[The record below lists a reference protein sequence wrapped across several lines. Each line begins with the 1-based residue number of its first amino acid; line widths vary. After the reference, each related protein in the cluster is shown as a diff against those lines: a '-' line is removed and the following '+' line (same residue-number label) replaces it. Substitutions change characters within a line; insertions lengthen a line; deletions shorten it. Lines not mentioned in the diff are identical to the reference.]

1 MSSQIT
7 LRIHSVK
14 CIDETGGKWAEKIG
28 NDEIALAGFGI
39 DANSETFPVSR
50 FEVYSHFDDG
60 DIKTYNPPLN
70 FITLALNPNGP
81 YPQTCVAGFLLAEED
96 GGEDFGSKAMAI
108 YEKVREEVTK
118 KKQEM
123 SLVAAGPTKLAGLT
137 AAAVWE
143 FSRSVVYP
151 WAKARILNAMKDDV
165 FPPTD
170 TMVTIPSPNFTWD
183 GSPVSPPAAVE
194 FRGHDGIYLLTYDW
208 VLA

>member
-14 CIDETGGKWAEKIG
+14 CVDETGGKWAEKVG

-39 DANSETFPVSR
+39 DANSETVFVNR
-50 FEVYSHFDDG
+50 FGVYAHFDDG
-60 DIKTYNPPLN
+60 DIKTYAPPRN

-81 YPQTCVAGFLLAEED
+81 FPQTCVAGFFLAEED

-118 KKQEM
+118 QKQAA
-123 SLVAAGPTKLAGLT
+123 SLVPAGAARLASP
-137 AAAVWE
+137 AAAAIWE

-151 WAKARILNAMKDDV
+151 WAKAKILNAMKDDI

-170 TMVTIPSPNFTWD
+170 TMVTIPTPGFTWD
-183 GSPVSPPAAVE
+183 GSTVSPPAAVE